1 MLIGLLQ
8 GVNSAADA
16 NRAERLR
23 REELDSKRETD
34 LLTKLATDDTVESE
48 IRDRAATA
56 LLDIASGTAKRPR
69 GGFLSRLLGADAIQ
83 VHPSVKNV
91 LDFVRSPE
99 VTRLSVGVPQESPSS
114 PGAAAQATIPVAQ
127 PGGGPATPAALG
139 SPAGPSAAGQGSPP
153 PSVSPSAGPP
163 PVLAPR
169 GKLDPTGGVKM
180 RQVQTAPVETR
191 RRIFRDPAEI
201 VRTREVNE
209 AQGAVEG
216 RVAGRIAMGMTR
228 AEALALER
236 TGARGAVGLR
246 EGEVYMKPDGSWV
259 QPLYDA
265 TSGKVVQELPAT
277 APAARSVSAPN
288 PTALLAK
295 ELFGHQFP
303 NIQHP
308 TDVLKAATPEQL
320 TQISEVLNRRT
331 AWGEELKTLA
341 RMRAEATGP
350 LSRDRQLAT
359 ELTLQDRYQKLNAP
373 LEEMKRQYAVMRTSL
388 DRFGVDKVGAMEGI
402 RVTFE
407 KILDPASVV
416 REGEYNRQ
424 GYGRSLLDRMEGFL
438 QKHLSGGGDIPEP
451 LLREMVETARQ
462 YVLQMEGWN
471 SQQLSQMRDTATAY
485 GIDPSRIS
493 PATST
498 TSPAPPPVV
507 PTPAMPRGPS
517 AAATAPAAGAPPP
530 SISTS
535 APALPNA
542 PQRGEMVGNVV
553 PPGART
559 GTRRDGTKVAEI
571 PGIGVVPI
579 RQGPDG
585 RWLY

>member
-1 MLIGLLQ
+1 
-8 GVNSAADA
+8 
-16 NRAERLR
+16 
-23 REELDSKRETD
+23 
-34 LLTKLATDDTVESE
+34 
-48 IRDRAATA
+48 
-56 LLDIASGTAKRPR
+56 
-69 GGFLSRLLGADAIQ
+69 
-83 VHPSVKNV
+83 
-91 LDFVRSPE
+91 
-99 VTRLSVGVPQESPSS
+99 
-114 PGAAAQATIPVAQ
+114 
-127 PGGGPATPAALG
+127 
-139 SPAGPSAAGQGSPP
+139 
-153 PSVSPSAGPP
+153 
-163 PVLAPR
+163 
-169 GKLDPTGGVKM
+169 
-180 RQVQTAPVETR
+180 
-191 RRIFRDPAEI
+191 
-201 VRTREVNE
+201 
-209 AQGAVEG
+209 
-216 RVAGRIAMGMTR
+216 MGMTR

-265 TSGKVVQELPAT
+265 TTGKVVQELPAT
-277 APAARSVSAPN
+277 APAAKSVSAPN
-288 PTALLAK
+288 PLSLMAK
-295 ELFGHQFP
+295 EVL
-303 NIQHP
+303 QHKYP
-308 TDVLKAATPEQL
+308 HISHPVDFLKAATSEEL
-320 TQISEVLNRRT
+320 TEINDIFVRRN
-331 AWGEELKTLA
+331 AWAEELKTLS

-350 LSRDRQLAT
+350 LSRDKQLST

-373 LEEMKRQYAVMRTSL
+373 LEDMKQQYAIMRTSL
-388 DRFGVDKVGAMEGI
+388 DRFPYDKIGGVEGI
-402 RVTFE
+402 RVTFA
-407 KILDPASVV
+407 KILDKNSVV
-416 REGEYNRQ
+416 REGEFNRQ
-424 GYGRSLLDRMEGFL
+424 GYGRSLFDRLEGFY
-438 QKHLSGGGDIPEP
+438 QRHLEGGGDIPEP

-471 SQQLSQMRDTATAY
+471 SGQLQQMRDTATAY

-517 AAATAPAAGAPPP
+517 AAAAAPAAGAPPP

-571 PGIGVVPI
+571 PGVGVVPI
-579 RQGPDG
+579 RQAPDG